1 MIGVRCVKKIII
13 KCKNLLVHL
22 FIHFISFLINYSI
35 FVIFMS
41 FFYNTKDVIFIQIVN
56 LISWICSMLFIF
68 FVDKKYVPDLVD
80 ENNSSEMFKFFLIR
94 GISLVFES
102 LILFAFVSVFMNN
115 FYIIK
120 LVSLCILYFINMI
133 YVKRIK
139 FK

>member
-1 MIGVRCVKKIII
+1 MLMV
-13 KCKNLLVHL
+13 
-22 FIHFISFLINYSI
+22 LI
-35 FVIFMS
+35 
-41 FFYNTKDVIFIQIVN
+41 YNDKDVIFIQIVN

-94 GISLVFES
+94 GVSLVFES
-102 LILFAFVSVFMNN
+102 LILFIFVSIFMNN
-115 FYIIK
+115 FYIVK
-120 LVSLCILYFINMI
+120 LISLCILYFINMV

>member
-1 MIGVRCVKKIII
+1 MRKIII
-13 KCKNLLVHL
+13 KCKNFLIHL

-35 FVIFMS
+35 FIMLMALI
-41 FFYNTKDVIFIQIVN
+41 YNDKDVIFIQIVN

-94 GISLVFES
+94 GVSLVFES
-102 LILFAFVSVFMNN
+102 LILFIFVSIFMNN
-115 FYIIK
+115 FYIVK
-120 LVSLCILYFINMI
+120 LISLCILYFINMV